1 MVYKNGVTTWTD
13 STGTAITPLGTVYTS
28 TTVTYKKPLA
38 TIASIANC
46 FQGANIQPYECTSP
60 VAENNEYY
68 QPYKWIY
75 ADNSWK
81 AVTQNTY
88 LTT

>member
-68 QPYKWIY
+68 QPYEWVY